1 MHILVTNDDG
11 VNAPGLLALANAMKS
26 LGSVSIL
33 APDHNWSGGGHVKTL
48 HRPLRV
54 RETTL
59 IDGTPALMSDGAPSD
74 CVALA
79 VLGLVRDPID
89 LVVSGINT
97 YGNLGY
103 DVTYSGTVTAAMEA
117 VIAGVPGFAF
127 SLAADDT
134 TTERDYGPAAE
145 YARRIVATAI
155 ASGLTKDLLLNVNV
169 PGLPGPAI
177 QGIRVT
183 RQGLRVYRD
192 KLDERRDPRGQPYYW
207 IGGDYPT
214 GVPDDGTDFAAL
226 RDGYVTITP
235 LQLDLT
241 CYQVAERLGAWEWQ

>member
-1 MHILVTNDDG
+1 
-11 VNAPGLLALANAMKS
+11 
-26 LGSVSIL
+26 
-33 APDHNWSGGGHVKTL
+33 
-48 HRPLRV
+48 
-54 RETTL
+54 
-59 IDGTPALMSDGAPSD
+59 
-74 CVALA
+74 
-79 VLGLVRDPID
+79 
-89 LVVSGINT
+89 
-97 YGNLGY
+97 
-103 DVTYSGTVTAAMEA
+103 VTYSGTVTAAMEA

-134 TTERDYGPAAE
+134 TTERDYAPAAG

-155 ASGLTKDLLLNVNV
+155 AHGLSKDMLLNVNV
-169 PGLPGPAI
+169 PCLPAAAI

-192 KLDERRDPRGQPYYW
+192 RLDERRDPRGVPYYW

-214 GVPDDGTDFAAL
+214 GVPDEGTDFAAL

-241 CYQVAERLGAWEWQ
+241 CYAVAERLRTWEWK